1 MKSDKPAVID
11 LKFRRNISHTRRKE
25 ILGVAYEFRQA
36 DFLATYGLPFQQLHA
51 ACPDHRTAV
60 QMSMEDRAVLQMDQA
75 APQTDNCS

>member
-36 DFLATYGLPFQQLHA
+36 DFLATYGLPPHA
-51 ACPDHRTAV
+51 
-60 QMSMEDRAVLQMDQA
+60 
-75 APQTDNCS
+75 